1 MAKGL
6 RIHHPTERDV
16 ILLVPIPAKR
26 PDLGGI
32 PKDVRIHLDENG
44 DSLVSEGV
52 WGELMLAKESG
63 LSAHEFVVLN
73 EISNPPT
80 LLTGPGLNKLVTK
93 RTLVEAEPGL
103 NLDTDLQAIAQQFA
117 PSGFKA
123 EITTKS
129 KENGQ

>member
-16 ILLVPIPAKR
+16 ILLIPIPAKR

-32 PKDVRIHLDENG
+32 PKDIRIHLDENG
-44 DSLVSEGV
+44 DSLISEGV
-52 WGELMLAKESG
+52 WEELMLAKRVG

-73 EISNPPT
+73 EVSDPPT
-80 LLTGPGLNKLVTK
+80 LLAGPGLSKLVPK
-93 RTLVEAEPGL
+93 RTLVEKKPGL
-103 NLDTDLQAIAQQFA
+103 NLDTDLQAVAQQFA
-117 PSGFKA
+117 PKGLKA
-123 EITTKS
+123 QITTRG